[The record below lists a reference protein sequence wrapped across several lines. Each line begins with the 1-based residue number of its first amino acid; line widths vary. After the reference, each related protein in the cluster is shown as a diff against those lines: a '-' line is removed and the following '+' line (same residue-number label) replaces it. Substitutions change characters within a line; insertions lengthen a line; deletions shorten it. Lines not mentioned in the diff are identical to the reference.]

1 MHAVVRTYAG
11 PGAKELMN
19 LIVEKKDE
27 IEGLIRGVSGFVS
40 YVLVQTSDG
49 GATVTVCEDK
59 VGTDESLQVAREWVA
74 ANGAH
79 LGAAAPTVSEGDVGI
94 HWN

>member
-11 PGAKELMN
+11 PGAKELMD
-19 LIVEKKDE
+19 LIIEKQDE
-27 IEGLIRGVSGFVS
+27 IEALIRGVSGFTS
-40 YVLVQTSDG
+40 YQLVRTGDG